1 MRGIVSF
8 KQFYPEWKGHWNY
21 LSKDNQE
28 TVNRSQ
34 TISYKRSP
42 KIWPFIPEDE
52 KQNYDVFTDSVRKG
66 VKMAYPDYQ
75 EYLTTHLKKY
85 ACEFCGLWEG
95 SFYMENSRVP
105 IKESFRLGI
114 AYCGPVESFDP
125 GALPK
130 ESLQYAQYSS
140 HLLFSTPTTGLIVL
154 SGVGENEF
162 GLFKALVCINPDE
175 AVMTTIKSYFH
186 DQSSPTGGYI
196 VGGCSRA
203 KGESLEAIR
212 KRLLDPANRKLMKV
226 TIEDGAQ
233 AERLV
238 TILMGDKVEPRREY
252 ISQYADF
259 NREDSFTTLTDSLEE
274 GGKRS

>member
-42 KIWPFIPEDE
+42 RIWPFIPEDE
-52 KQNYDVFTDSVRKG
+52 KQNYDTFTDSVRKG

-75 EYLTTHLKKY
+75 EYLSDHLKKY
-85 ACEFCGLWEG
+85 ACGRWVG
-95 SFYMENSRVP
+95 SFYMDNSRVP
-105 IKESFRLGI
+105 ILECFRLGI
-114 AYCGPVESFDP
+114 AYCGPVASFDP
-125 GALPK
+125 ATLPK
-130 ESLQYAQYSS
+130 TTLSYAQYAS

-186 DQSSPTGGYI
+186 DQSSPAAGPSQPQAAGARQQGGR
-196 VGGCSRA
+196 GGVRRVQQQHGQVAARERRQHADQPAGEVPLLRRDRA
-203 KGESLEAIR
+203 
-212 KRLLDPANRKLMKV
+212 P
-226 TIEDGAQ
+226 GARW
-233 AERLV
+233 AA
-238 TILMGDKVEPRREY
+238 G
-252 ISQYADF
+252 
-259 NREDSFTTLTDSLEE
+259 
-274 GGKRS
+274 

>member
-114 AYCGPVESFDP
+114 AYCGPVIP
-125 GALPK
+125 ALFPRNR
-130 ESLQYAQYSS
+130 SS
-140 HLLFSTPTTGLIVL
+140 TLSIPPT
-154 SGVGENEF
+154 S
-162 GLFKALVCINPDE
+162 
-175 AVMTTIKSYFH
+175 
-186 DQSSPTGGYI
+186 SSPRRPPVSSFSREWARTSS
-196 VGGCSRA
+196 GCSRHSCA
-203 KGESLEAIR
+203 SIR
-212 KRLLDPANRKLMKV
+212 TRP
-226 TIEDGAQ
+226 
-233 AERLV
+233 
-238 TILMGDKVEPRREY
+238 
-252 ISQYADF
+252 
-259 NREDSFTTLTDSLEE
+259 
-274 GGKRS
+274 

>member
-1 MRGIVSF
+1 MGGILLHG
-8 KQFYPEWKGHWNY
+8 E
-21 LSKDNQE
+21 L
-28 TVNRSQ
+28 
-34 TISYKRSP
+34 
-42 KIWPFIPEDE
+42 
-52 KQNYDVFTDSVRKG
+52 
-66 VKMAYPDYQ
+66 
-75 EYLTTHLKKY
+75 
-85 ACEFCGLWEG
+85 
-95 SFYMENSRVP
+95 RVP

-114 AYCGPVESFDP
+114 AYCGSVELFDP

-203 KGESLEAIR
+203 KGESLGSIR
-212 KRLLDPANRKLMKV
+212 KRLLDPANRKRQAPSSKEAVDVCDVCCSSTDKSLHANNASSQTNQLVKCCCCGLMV
-226 TIEDGAQ
+226 HPVAPDGG
-233 AERLV
+233 RDV
-238 TILMGDKVEPRREY
+238 
-252 ISQYADF
+252 
-259 NREDSFTTLTDSLEE
+259 
-274 GGKRS
+274 